1 MDAGG
6 TDKEAL
12 EAERAEVERQKK
24 EKREREL
31 SNSKAFDAMVR
42 RAHEKAA
49 LQRANAGQHGPLV
62 DEALAMNIFSGEA
75 IVPTV
80 EGARSKRF
88 RAQRTVE
95 AEYRN
100 QHPQGSK
107 AESAQQTSGAS
118 SRTSVAAA
126 PPPPPSDTAPVAVSI
141 SAPDATAETTTDL
154 EVDVSVPGAVKASEQ
169 DFTNMDELD

>member
-1 MDAGG
+1 
-6 TDKEAL
+6 
-12 EAERAEVERQKK
+12 
-24 EKREREL
+24 
-31 SNSKAFDAMVR
+31 
-42 RAHEKAA
+42 
-49 LQRANAGQHGPLV
+49 
-62 DEALAMNIFSGEA
+62 MNIFSGEA

-88 RAQRTVE
+88 REQRWARIIKDENGDSDPVVGDDDMDDIPEETEEEKRLYELCRTVGNPSAAQDAQRTVE

-154 EVDVSVPGAVKASEQ
+154 EVDVSVPSAVKASEQ

>member
-1 MDAGG
+1 MLI
-6 TDKEAL
+6 TMPSCNTVKL
-12 EAERAEVERQKK
+12 N
-24 EKREREL
+24 L
-31 SNSKAFDAMVR
+31 PLPC
-42 RAHEKAA
+42 AA
-49 LQRANAGQHGPLV
+49 Q
-62 DEALAMNIFSGEA
+62 D
-75 IVPTV
+75 
-80 EGARSKRF
+80 
-88 RAQRTVE
+88 AQRTVE

-154 EVDVSVPGAVKASEQ
+154 EVDVSVQSAVKASEQ